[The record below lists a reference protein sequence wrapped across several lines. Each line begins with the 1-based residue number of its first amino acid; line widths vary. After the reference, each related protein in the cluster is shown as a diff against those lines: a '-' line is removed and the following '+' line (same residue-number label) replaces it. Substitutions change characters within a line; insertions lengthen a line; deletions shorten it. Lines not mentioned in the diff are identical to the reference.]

1 MAFNDWGKQ
10 QFPQGWL
17 TKGSIRRDSPAPQ
30 NRFQAPN
37 AGISPSLSG
46 PSSPI
51 VHTAG
56 LTDILNHG
64 ARMYT
69 RAVRSQQQYA
79 DHAAS
84 LQAQADAHDKAQA
97 QQANAQRQANRRSG
111 IKYAKAKS
119 RVNKRNN
126 QAQTQAQ
133 AQAQAQQTAANQ
145 PSPLQQGY
153 AQALGQLAQAQ
164 AQTQVQNNPLS
175 QAWNSSPNNPANPW
189 RTPTGRPS
197 RNAPPV
203 PFGQA
208 LPAPT
213 GKPARNAPPAPGTPA
228 FAPPTI
234 APQAPPTPQHVYT
247 PVPTAPAPGTKAW
260 YKEQAAQ
267 TKQKQAAMPPAPPS
281 ASPWGAPTLITPPK
295 ASAVAKPAATRSGK
309 RTTKTTEPKTAPEII
324 GALTP
329 VENLTQTPPQEASA
343 PAVKQPRVRASR
355 ATSPEPAEIPA
366 AKPASK
372 PATTRTNTRKTA
384 PPPEP
389 TVAPAPTTP
398 SAPKPERKN
407 MRDAQGVLRPHSLIN
422 DKWVPE

>member
-46 PSSPI
+46 PGSPI
-51 VHTAG
+51 VHTDGFSA
-56 LTDILNHG
+56 ILNHG
-64 ARMYT
+64 AHMYT
-69 RAVRSQQQYA
+69 RAVRSQQRYA
-79 DHAAS
+79 DHEAS

-97 QQANAQRQANRRSG
+97 QQATAQRQANRRSG

-126 QAQTQAQ
+126 QAQAQAQ
-133 AQAQAQQTAANQ
+133 AQTQAQQTAANQ

-175 QAWNSSPNNPANPW
+175 QAWNTSPNNPANPW

-197 RNAPPV
+197 RNAPPI

-228 FAPPTI
+228 FAPPTL
-234 APQAPPTPQHVYT
+234 APPAPPTPQINWNAPGATPQHVYT

-295 ASAVAKPAATRSGK
+295 APAVAKPAATRSGK
-309 RTTKTTEPKTAPEII
+309 RTTKTTEPKTAPEIV

-343 PAVKQPRVRASR
+343 PAAKQPRVRASK
-355 ATSPEPAEIPA
+355 ATPTPSLEPAEIPA

-389 TVAPAPTTP
+389 TVAPAAEAP
-398 SAPKPERKN
+398 SY
-407 MRDAQGVLRPHSLIN
+407 Q
-422 DKWVPE
+422 